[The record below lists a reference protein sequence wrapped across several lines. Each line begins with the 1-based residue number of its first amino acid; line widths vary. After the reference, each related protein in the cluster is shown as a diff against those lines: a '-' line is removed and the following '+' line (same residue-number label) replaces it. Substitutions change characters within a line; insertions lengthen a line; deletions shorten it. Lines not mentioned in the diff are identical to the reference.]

1 MMHAD
6 LLRRLLPPVSV
17 DPTGA
22 EISVELEA
30 EGNALDAALANADQL
45 LLEADPRTCSLML
58 ADWERTY
65 DLPDPCVHVAQT
77 VDQRRAAL
85 VSLVTM
91 QGSQSRQFYIDL
103 AAAMG
108 YAGATIDEYGP
119 MTCNDNCND
128 ALWSE
133 VDRYVWQ
140 LNLPYASGGVF
151 VMNSN
156 SACDSP
162 LATWGDQAIECRVNR
177 FKPAHTTAVFA
188 YV

>member
-1 MMHAD
+1 MKHAD

-17 DPTGA
+17 DPTGP
-22 EISVELEA
+22 EVSVELEA
-30 EGNALDAALANADQL
+30 EGNALDAALASSDQL

-85 VSLVTM
+85 VSLATM
-91 QGSQSRQFYIDL
+91 QGSQSRQFYIDI
-103 AAAMG
+103 ATAMG
-108 YAGATIDEYGP
+108 YPGATIDEYRP
-119 MTCNDNCND
+119 MTCSDNCNG

-133 VDRYVWQ
+133 ADRFVWQ
-140 LNLPYASGGVF
+140 INLPYAGGGVF

-162 LATWGDQAIECRVNR
+162 LAAWGDDVIECRINR